1 MVFDAELARLLAK
14 TREAHGASTSKL
26 PRKPPPSTSK
36 PPAASSAPSEKPK
49 KSLKAE
55 KRKRPATAD
64 AAAPNPKRASSSA
77 APSFAERELFFSA
90 SADRVHSRAPPP
102 DERQPSAAA
111 ASEQQLQHRA
121 FNEMALSVEMYGSTR
136 LDGLSKKDQR
146 RRERERLGLQPEKQQ
161 KRPYKQLMALRKKQR
176 GQDDAAAALAK
187 AGGNTVRKQSAELVR
202 KADRGD
208 GPGGPTDGVAVGG
221 GVLRVH
227 QKQIRSVRFHA
238 SGKGRGGGGKGG
250 GGKGGGGK
258 GKGKGGGG
266 KGRGGGGRGRGR

>member
-1 MVFDAELARLLAK
+1 M
-14 TREAHGASTSKL
+14 
-26 PRKPPPSTSK
+26 
-36 PPAASSAPSEKPK
+36 
-49 KSLKAE
+49 
-55 KRKRPATAD
+55 
-64 AAAPNPKRASSSA
+64 
-77 APSFAERELFFSA
+77 
-90 SADRVHSRAPPP
+90 HSRAPPP

-187 AGGNTVRKQSAELVR
+187 AGGNTVRKQSAELGEGR
-202 KADRGD
+202 SRRRAGWAYRRRR
-208 GPGGPTDGVAVGG
+208 VGG

-238 SGKGRGGGGKGG
+238 GGKGRGGGGKGG